1 MKKNFTR
8 TLILTAAALA
18 LGASVYGQ
26 DKITATVPFNFRASD
41 EMHPAG
47 NYAVVSKPGE
57 TVLQLRNEANGHS
70 INLPIGRPEGGGP
83 GEARP
88 RLVFHCQDDGGC
100 VLAQVWTANGRGFS
114 YPAPQVAAPKTESA
128 VVVYYSGEIKK

>member
-18 LGASVYGQ
+18 LGTSVYGQ
-26 DKITATVPFNFRASD
+26 DKITATIPFMFRASD
-41 EMHPAG
+41 GSHPAG
-47 NYAVVSKPGE
+47 TYAVLSKPGDA
-57 TVLQLRNEANGHS
+57 VLQLRNEASGHS
-70 INLPIGRPEGGGP
+70 INLPLGNREGGGP

-100 VLAQVWTANGRGFS
+100 VLAQVWIANGSGFS
-114 YPAPQVAAPKTESA
+114 YSAPQVKAPKTESA
-128 VVVYYSGEIKK
+128 VVVYYNGETNR